1 MVKNLQEHF
10 IKKQLQKT
18 NQKKFRIEQV
28 LKKKVISYMLN
39 GKIMITHVI
48 AGLIK
53 KIQYNI
59 ITRFHLIK

>member
-18 NQKKFRIEQV
+18 NKKKFRIEQV

-39 GKIMITHVI
+39 GKIMIIHVI

>member
-18 NQKKFRIEQV
+18 NKKKFRIEQV

-39 GKIMITHVI
+39 GKIMIIHVI

-59 ITRFHLIK
+59 ITCFHLIK

>member
-18 NQKKFRIEQV
+18 NKKKFRIEQV

-39 GKIMITHVI
+39 GKIMIIHVI

-53 KIQYNI
+53 KIQYTI